1 MAETELMRIVTP
13 NLTSDLSPRH
23 WFPHSDDKVSPIM
36 IPMQKTAQ
44 DFLPSDDEES
54 TEMQTRSNCHCSPDC
69 PSEAHCFSLEAETT
83 ITLLPESTEEEDSAS
98 ISSFDSSDKTA
109 LVIERNDKEDMVGP
123 ALSSVCLS
131 VCLLVGLPSCLPVCP
146 SVHLSIHLSACL
158 SVCPSVYSS
167 VCLLVCMSAL
177 PVSMFTQQKG
187 QGSITLL
194 FVTQKY
200 VKIQNGCNM
209 AS

>member
-23 WFPHSDDKVSPIM
+23 WFPHSDDKVSPMM

-44 DFLPSDDEES
+44 DFLPSEDEES

-69 PSEAHCFSLEAETT
+69 PSESHCFSLEAETT
-83 ITLLPESTEEEDSAS
+83 ITLLPESTEEEDSAN

-123 ALSSVCLS
+123 ALSSVCL
-131 VCLLVGLPSCLPVCP
+131 LVGLPSCLPVC
-146 SVHLSIHLSACL
+146 L
-158 SVCPSVYSS
+158 SVYSS

-177 PVSMFTQQKG
+177 PVCMFTQQKG

>member
-83 ITLLPESTEEEDSAS
+83 ITLLPESTEEDDSAS

-109 LVIERNDKEDMVGP
+109 LVTERNDKEDVVGP

-131 VCLLVGLPSCLPVCP
+131 VCWLVYLPVCL
-146 SVHLSIHLSACL
+146 SVHLSIHLSARL

>member
-13 NLTSDLSPRH
+13 NPTSDLSPRH

-44 DFLPSDDEES
+44 DFLPSEDEES

-69 PSEAHCFSLEAETT
+69 PSESHCFSLEAETT

-98 ISSFDSSDKTA
+98 ISSFDSSDKTT

-123 ALSSVCLS
+123 ALSPVRLS
-131 VCLLVGLPSCLPVCP
+131 VCL
-146 SVHLSIHLSACL
+146 
-158 SVCPSVYSS
+158 S

-177 PVSMFTQQKG
+177 PVCSLRSLSWPNFT
-187 QGSITLL
+187 IRNTEVCEDMYRNRMVATWLL
-194 FVTQKY
+194 KFVIVILT
-200 VKIQNGCNM
+200 I
-209 AS
+209 